1 MFISALGDRCI
12 IMADLA
18 MIFSSFD
25 LLDSKNF
32 CIICLSNISALS
44 QPSEGYSN
52 ISALS
57 QPNEGYSRHA

>member
-1 MFISALGDRCI
+1 V
-12 IMADLA
+12 A

-44 QPSEGYSN
+44 QPSESYSN

>member
-1 MFISALGDRCI
+1 M

-18 MIFSSFD
+18 IIFSSFD

-57 QPNEGYSRHA
+57 QPNEGYSRNA